1 MQKGPKY
8 ISDTYLSLF
17 LAQLRTEGYFIFVA
31 RGELPSSEA
40 DQMLTLCPYD
50 HSLEREEKVSQAK
63 KDAAKKGHDWGE
75 PAGSVLNP
83 LNTSSTSSSSFS
95 DKSTPVTTN
104 PDAIRNKRLKYFMD
118 GNGDTSDADK
128 SIPGEKPVKVA
139 NSSTVVDHD
148 EFEVIESDF
157 NDDPELAEAIRLSL
171 LQS

>member
-1 MQKGPKY
+1 
-8 ISDTYLSLF
+8 
-17 LAQLRTEGYFIFVA
+17 
-31 RGELPSSEA
+31 
-40 DQMLTLCPYD
+40 
-50 HSLEREEKVSQAK
+50 
-63 KDAAKKGHDWGE
+63 
-75 PAGSVLNP
+75 
-83 LNTSSTSSSSFS
+83 
-95 DKSTPVTTN
+95 
-104 PDAIRNKRLKYFMD
+104 MD